1 MDSLFAWL
9 SQAVEGAT
17 GVALFASMVW
27 GVLSILLSPCH
38 LASIPLVVGFVNR
51 QEGKLTTRRAFVLSA
66 LFAGGILATIAAI
79 GALTA
84 ALGRMMGDVGPWGS
98 YVVAIVFVVVGL
110 YLLDVLPMPW
120 SGGAPKAI
128 QRKGMLAAL
137 MLGLLFG
144 VAVGPCTFA
153 YMAPILGVTFRVA
166 GREPL
171 YAVSLL
177 LAYGVGHAGV
187 IVLAGT
193 SSGWVQRWL
202 DWNEASRGTVVLRR
216 VCGAL
221 VLAGAVY
228 IFWGAM
234 T

>member
-1 MDSLFAWL
+1 MGSLFAWL
-9 SQAVEGAT
+9 SQAVEGAA
-17 GVALFASMVW
+17 GVALFASLVW
-27 GVLSILLSPCH
+27 GVLSVLLSPCH

-51 QEGKLTTRRAFVLSA
+51 QGGEVTTRRAFALSV
-66 LFAGGILATIAAI
+66 LFAGGILFTIAAI
-79 GALTA
+79 GAATA

-98 YVVAIVFVVVGL
+98 YVVAVVFVIVGL

-120 SGGAPKAI
+120 SGGAPRAI

-137 MLGLLFG
+137 LLGLLFG

-171 YAVSLL
+171 YALSLL

-202 DWNEASRGTVVLRR
+202 DWNEASRGATLLRR
-216 VCGAL
+216 VCGLL
-221 VLAGAVY
+221 VLAGGIY
-228 IFWGAM
+228 IFYGALR
-234 T
+234 